1 MKKIILL
8 FTLFS
13 LNLVHSQNDIR
24 AEKLLNS
31 VSEKIDSSETFKI
44 NFTYTLENLI
54 ENINQDSDGS
64 IVIKDDNY
72 LLEFMGIKQLCDSKK
87 VYSIV
92 PENEEI
98 IISNIDEDESE
109 TIKPSKLLKFY
120 REGYL
125 ILWDKKELILEKEIQ
140 FVKLIPINS
149 NSDID
154 YLQLGINISNN
165 DISEIIIY
173 DLNARVI
180 FRSNIL
186 YDFSFDVKDFY
197 NGIYLVDIK
206 FNNGDSQVKK
216 LIVHHRL

>member
-8 FTLFS
+8 FTLFC

-154 YLQLGINISNN
+154 YLQLGIDISNN
-165 DISEIIIY
+165 DIVKLIEIGKNKTKTILTVNQLQYDIEI
-173 DLNARVI
+173 DLNFFV
-180 FRSNIL
+180 
-186 YDFSFDVKDFY
+186 FSKEDYPDY
-197 NGIYLVDIK
+197 YIENL
-206 FNNGDSQVKK
+206 
-216 LIVHHRL
+216 

>member
-13 LNLVHSQNDIR
+13 LSLVHSQNDIR

-154 YLQLGINISNN
+154 YLQLGIDISTN
-165 DISEIIIY
+165 DIVKLIEIGKNKTKTILTVNQLQYDIEI
-173 DLNARVI
+173 DLNFFV
-180 FRSNIL
+180 
-186 YDFSFDVKDFY
+186 FSEEDYPDY
-197 NGIYLVDIK
+197 YIENL
-206 FNNGDSQVKK
+206 
-216 LIVHHRL
+216 

>member
-8 FTLFS
+8 FTLIS

-54 ENINQDSDGS
+54 EDINQDSDGS

-165 DISEIIIY
+165 DIVKLIEIGKNKTKTILSVNQLQYDIEI
-173 DLNARVI
+173 DLNFFV
-180 FRSNIL
+180 
-186 YDFSFDVKDFY
+186 FSEEDYPDY
-197 NGIYLVDIK
+197 YIENL
-206 FNNGDSQVKK
+206 
-216 LIVHHRL
+216 

>member
-1 MKKIILL
+1 
-8 FTLFS
+8 
-13 LNLVHSQNDIR
+13 
-24 AEKLLNS
+24 
-31 VSEKIDSSETFKI
+31 
-44 NFTYTLENLI
+44 LI

-154 YLQLGINISNN
+154 YLQLGIDISNN
-165 DISEIIIY
+165 DIVKLIEIGKNKTKTILTVNQLQYDIEI
-173 DLNARVI
+173 DLNFFV
-180 FRSNIL
+180 
-186 YDFSFDVKDFY
+186 FSEEDYPDY
-197 NGIYLVDIK
+197 YIENL
-206 FNNGDSQVKK
+206 
-216 LIVHHRL
+216 

>member
-54 ENINQDSDGS
+54 ENINQDSVGS

-154 YLQLGINISNN
+154 YLQLGIDISNN
-165 DISEIIIY
+165 DIVKLIEIGKNKTKTILTVNQLQYDIEI
-173 DLNARVI
+173 DLNFFV
-180 FRSNIL
+180 
-186 YDFSFDVKDFY
+186 FSEEDYPDY
-197 NGIYLVDIK
+197 YIENL
-206 FNNGDSQVKK
+206 
-216 LIVHHRL
+216 

>member
-13 LNLVHSQNDIR
+13 LSLIHSQNDIR

-154 YLQLGINISNN
+154 YLQLGIDISNN
-165 DISEIIIY
+165 DIVKLIEIGKNKTKTILTVNQLQYDIEI
-173 DLNARVI
+173 DLNFFV
-180 FRSNIL
+180 
-186 YDFSFDVKDFY
+186 FSKEDYPDY
-197 NGIYLVDIK
+197 YIENL
-206 FNNGDSQVKK
+206 
-216 LIVHHRL
+216 

>member
-154 YLQLGINISNN
+154 YLQLGIDISNN
-165 DISEIIIY
+165 DIVKLIEIGKNKTKTILTVNQLQYDIEI
-173 DLNARVI
+173 DLNFFV
-180 FRSNIL
+180 
-186 YDFSFDVKDFY
+186 FSEEDYSDY
-197 NGIYLVDIK
+197 YIENL
-206 FNNGDSQVKK
+206 
-216 LIVHHRL
+216 

>member
-154 YLQLGINISNN
+154 YLQLGIDISNN
-165 DISEIIIY
+165 DIVKLIEIGKNKTKTILSVNQLQYDIEI
-173 DLNARVI
+173 DLNFFV
-180 FRSNIL
+180 
-186 YDFSFDVKDFY
+186 FSEEDYPDY
-197 NGIYLVDIK
+197 YIENL
-206 FNNGDSQVKK
+206 
-216 LIVHHRL
+216 

>member
-125 ILWDKKELILEKEIQ
+125 ILWDKKEFILEKEIQ
-140 FVKLIPINS
+140 FVKLIPIDS

-165 DISEIIIY
+165 DIVKLIEIGKNKTKTILSVNQLQYDIEI
-173 DLNARVI
+173 DLNFFV
-180 FRSNIL
+180 
-186 YDFSFDVKDFY
+186 FSEEDYPDY
-197 NGIYLVDIK
+197 YIENL
-206 FNNGDSQVKK
+206 
-216 LIVHHRL
+216 

>member
-125 ILWDKKELILEKEIQ
+125 ILWDKKEVILEKEIQ

-154 YLQLGINISNN
+154 YLQLGIDISNN
-165 DISEIIIY
+165 DIVKLIEIGKNKTKTILTVNQLQYDIEI
-173 DLNARVI
+173 DLNFFV
-180 FRSNIL
+180 
-186 YDFSFDVKDFY
+186 FSEEDYPDY
-197 NGIYLVDIK
+197 YIENL
-206 FNNGDSQVKK
+206 
-216 LIVHHRL
+216 

>member
-154 YLQLGINISNN
+154 YLQLGIDISNN
-165 DISEIIIY
+165 DIVKLIEIGKNKTKTILTVNQLQYDVEI
-173 DLNARVI
+173 DLNFFV
-180 FRSNIL
+180 
-186 YDFSFDVKDFY
+186 FSEEDYPDY
-197 NGIYLVDIK
+197 YIENL
-206 FNNGDSQVKK
+206 
-216 LIVHHRL
+216 

>member
-54 ENINQDSDGS
+54 EDINQDSDGS

-109 TIKPSKLLKFY
+109 TIQPSKLLKFY

-154 YLQLGINISNN
+154 YLQLGIDISNN
-165 DISEIIIY
+165 DIVKLIEIGKNKTKTILSVNQLQYDIEI
-173 DLNARVI
+173 DLNFFV
-180 FRSNIL
+180 
-186 YDFSFDVKDFY
+186 FSEEDYPDY
-197 NGIYLVDIK
+197 YIENL
-206 FNNGDSQVKK
+206 
-216 LIVHHRL
+216 

>member
-125 ILWDKKELILEKEIQ
+125 ILWDKKELILEKKIQ

-154 YLQLGINISNN
+154 YLQLGIDISNN
-165 DISEIIIY
+165 DIVKLIEIGKNKTKTILTVNQLQYDIEI
-173 DLNARVI
+173 DLNFFV
-180 FRSNIL
+180 
-186 YDFSFDVKDFY
+186 FSEEDYPDY
-197 NGIYLVDIK
+197 YIENL
-206 FNNGDSQVKK
+206 
-216 LIVHHRL
+216 

>member
-54 ENINQDSDGS
+54 EDINQDSDGS

-72 LLEFMGIKQLCDSKK
+72 LLEFMGIKQRCDSKK

-154 YLQLGINISNN
+154 YLQLGIDISNN
-165 DISEIIIY
+165 DIVKLIEIGKNKTKTILTVNQLQYDIEI
-173 DLNARVI
+173 DLNFFV
-180 FRSNIL
+180 
-186 YDFSFDVKDFY
+186 FSEEDYPDY
-197 NGIYLVDIK
+197 YIENL
-206 FNNGDSQVKK
+206 
-216 LIVHHRL
+216 

>member
-125 ILWDKKELILEKEIQ
+125 ILWDKKELILEKEVQ

-154 YLQLGINISNN
+154 YLQLGIDISNN
-165 DISEIIIY
+165 DIVKLIEIGKNKTKTILTVNQLQYDIEI
-173 DLNARVI
+173 DLNFFV
-180 FRSNIL
+180 
-186 YDFSFDVKDFY
+186 FSKEDYPDY
-197 NGIYLVDIK
+197 YIENL
-206 FNNGDSQVKK
+206 
-216 LIVHHRL
+216 

>member
-154 YLQLGINISNN
+154 YLQLGIDISNN
-165 DISEIIIY
+165 DIVKLIEIGKNKTKTILTVNQLKYDIEI
-173 DLNARVI
+173 DLNFFV
-180 FRSNIL
+180 
-186 YDFSFDVKDFY
+186 FSEEDYPDY
-197 NGIYLVDIK
+197 YIENL
-206 FNNGDSQVKK
+206 
-216 LIVHHRL
+216 

>member
-8 FTLFS
+8 FTLLS

-125 ILWDKKELILEKEIQ
+125 ILWDKKELVLEKEIQ

-154 YLQLGINISNN
+154 YLQLGIDISNN
-165 DISEIIIY
+165 DIVKLIEIGKNKTKTILTVNQLQYDIEI
-173 DLNARVI
+173 DLNFFV
-180 FRSNIL
+180 
-186 YDFSFDVKDFY
+186 FSEEDYPDY
-197 NGIYLVDIK
+197 YIENL
-206 FNNGDSQVKK
+206 
-216 LIVHHRL
+216 

>member
-13 LNLVHSQNDIR
+13 LNLVNSQNDIR

-165 DISEIIIY
+165 DIVKLIEIGKNKTKTILTVNQLQYDIEI
-173 DLNARVI
+173 DLNFFI
-180 FRSNIL
+180 FSEEDYPDYYIENL
-186 YDFSFDVKDFY
+186 
-197 NGIYLVDIK
+197 
-206 FNNGDSQVKK
+206 
-216 LIVHHRL
+216 

>member
-154 YLQLGINISNN
+154 YLQLGIDISNN
-165 DISEIIIY
+165 DIVKLIEIGKNKTKTILTVNQIQY
-173 DLNARVI
+173 DIEIDLNFFV
-180 FRSNIL
+180 
-186 YDFSFDVKDFY
+186 FSEEDYPDY
-197 NGIYLVDIK
+197 YIENL
-206 FNNGDSQVKK
+206 
-216 LIVHHRL
+216 

>member
-154 YLQLGINISNN
+154 YLQLGIDISNN
-165 DISEIIIY
+165 DI
-173 DLNARVI
+173 V
-180 FRSNIL
+180 
-186 YDFSFDVKDFY
+186 
-197 NGIYLVDIK
+197 
-206 FNNGDSQVKK
+206 K
-216 LIVHHRL
+216 LIEIGKNKTKTILTVNQLQYDIEINLNFFVFSEEDYPGYYIENL

>member
-125 ILWDKKELILEKEIQ
+125 ILWDKKELIHEKEIQ

-154 YLQLGINISNN
+154 YLQLGIDISNN
-165 DISEIIIY
+165 DIVKLIEIGKNKTKTILTVNQLQYDIEI
-173 DLNARVI
+173 DLNFFV
-180 FRSNIL
+180 
-186 YDFSFDVKDFY
+186 FSEEDYPDY
-197 NGIYLVDIK
+197 YIENL
-206 FNNGDSQVKK
+206 
-216 LIVHHRL
+216 

>member
-54 ENINQDSDGS
+54 EDISQDSDGS

-154 YLQLGINISNN
+154 YLQLGIDISNN
-165 DISEIIIY
+165 DIVKLIEIGKNKTKTILSVNQLQYDIEI
-173 DLNARVI
+173 DLNFFV
-180 FRSNIL
+180 
-186 YDFSFDVKDFY
+186 FSEEDYPDY
-197 NGIYLVDIK
+197 YIENL
-206 FNNGDSQVKK
+206 
-216 LIVHHRL
+216 

>member
-1 MKKIILL
+1 MKKFILL
-8 FTLFS
+8 LTVFGI
-13 LNLVHSQNDIR
+13 NIIQGQNDLR
-24 AEKLLNS
+24 AEKLLNN

-154 YLQLGINISNN
+154 YLQLGIDISNY
-165 DISEIIIY
+165 DIVKLIEIGKNKTKTILTVNQIQY
-173 DLNARVI
+173 DIEIDLNFFV
-180 FRSNIL
+180 
-186 YDFSFDVKDFY
+186 FSEEDYPDY
-197 NGIYLVDIK
+197 YIENL
-206 FNNGDSQVKK
+206 
-216 LIVHHRL
+216 

>member
-1 MKKIILL
+1 MKKFILL
-8 FTLFS
+8 LTVFGI
-13 LNLVHSQNDIR
+13 NIIQGQNDLR
-24 AEKLLNS
+24 AEKLLNN

-154 YLQLGINISNN
+154 YLQLGIDISNN
-165 DISEIIIY
+165 DIVKLIEIGKNKTKTILTVNTLQYDIEI
-173 DLNARVI
+173 DLNFFV
-180 FRSNIL
+180 
-186 YDFSFDVKDFY
+186 FSEEDYPDY
-197 NGIYLVDIK
+197 YIENL
-206 FNNGDSQVKK
+206 
-216 LIVHHRL
+216 

>member
-125 ILWDKKELILEKEIQ
+125 ILWDNKELILEKEIQ

-154 YLQLGINISNN
+154 YLQLGIDISNN
-165 DISEIIIY
+165 DIVKLIEIGKNKTKTILTVNQLQYDIEI
-173 DLNARVI
+173 DLNFFV
-180 FRSNIL
+180 
-186 YDFSFDVKDFY
+186 FSEEDYPDY
-197 NGIYLVDIK
+197 YIENL
-206 FNNGDSQVKK
+206 
-216 LIVHHRL
+216 

>member
-54 ENINQDSDGS
+54 EDINQDSDGS

-98 IISNIDEDESE
+98 IITDIEEDESE

-125 ILWDKKELILEKEIQ
+125 ILWDKKEIYFEKEIQ

-149 NSDID
+149 ESDID
-154 YLQLGINISNN
+154 YLQLGIDLKSN
-165 DISEIIIY
+165 DIVKLIEIGKNNTKTILTVNNLEYNTDI
-173 DLNARVI
+173 DLNLFVFKEEDYPDYYI
-180 FRSNIL
+180 ENL
-186 YDFSFDVKDFY
+186 
-197 NGIYLVDIK
+197 
-206 FNNGDSQVKK
+206 
-216 LIVHHRL
+216 